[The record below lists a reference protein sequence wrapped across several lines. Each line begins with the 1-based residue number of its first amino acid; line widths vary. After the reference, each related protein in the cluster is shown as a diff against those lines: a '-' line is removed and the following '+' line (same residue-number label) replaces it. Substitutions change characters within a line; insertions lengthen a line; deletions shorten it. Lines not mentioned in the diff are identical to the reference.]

1 MRRFKT
7 DIFQPSRGEKEAV
20 LVILLIISVVIPN
33 LLMAMQPCVPFS
45 IRALNVLL
53 PLGVYCMAISFIA
66 NPGWAVIALFPVMFL
81 SAFQLVLFYLNRE
94 LVISV
99 DMWLNL
105 PSTNS
110 SEVSELLHSLVKSMV
125 LVIAVYVPLILTGI
139 HAIVHKWKL
148 SARRL
153 GRLRTIAAV
162 CLLSGSIA
170 LIVSRS
176 RHDNIT
182 DNVFPVNAIANL
194 FKAFEMEGHIANYD
208 QTSSGFSFKAKSI
221 NGDDLRELHIL
232 VIGET
237 SRADHWEVLGYSR
250 PTTSALSGIDGLTAF
265 PNVLSQSNT
274 THKSVPLL
282 LSHLDA
288 TQYGDSIYRVKSLI
302 TAFREAGY
310 RTAFFS
316 SQRRNHSY
324 IDFFGEEADTCVFT
338 RDNDK
343 GNMKTSDNS
352 LIRLMEEELAR
363 GYRKQLIVFHTYG
376 SHFNYRE
383 RYSAN
388 ARLFL
393 PDNFK
398 SASPRWKKE
407 LINAYDN
414 TIVATSRLIGAI
426 IRIADA
432 QNCCSTLL
440 YTSDHGE
447 DIFDDDNM
455 RFLHASAIPSYYQL
469 HVPMLLWTSEEFSEM
484 FPEKSSVITK
494 NKNRFIASS
503 SACFHTMLDCANIQT
518 PFLRTENAISSV
530 TYLPPR
536 ALFINDKNEAVA
548 LESTGMDS
556 TDLRMAKRII
566 KP

>member
-7 DIFQPSRGEKEAV
+7 DILQPSQGEKETI
-20 LVILLIISVVIPN
+20 LVILLILSVIIPN
-33 LLMAMQPCVPFS
+33 LLMAMQPGIPFC

-66 NPGWAVIALFPVMFL
+66 NPGWSVIALFPAMFL
-81 SAFQLVLFYLNRE
+81 SAFQLVLFYLNGE

-105 PSTNS
+105 PSTNT
-110 SEVSELLHSLVKSMV
+110 SEVSELLHSLVKAMV
-125 LVIAVYVPLILTGI
+125 LVTAVYVPLILTGI

-148 SARRL
+148 PAKRL
-153 GRLRTIAAV
+153 GRLRTISAA

-170 LIVSRS
+170 VIVARF
-176 RHDNIT
+176 RNDHIT

-194 FKAFEMEGHIANYD
+194 FKAFGMEGHIANYK
-208 QTSSGFSFKAKSI
+208 QTSADFSFKAKCT
-221 NGDDLRELHIL
+221 NDDAFRELHLL

-237 SRADHWEVLGYSR
+237 SRADHWELLGYSR
-250 PTTSALSGIDGLTAF
+250 PTTSALSGLDGLTAF

-274 THKSVPLL
+274 THKSVPLM
-282 LSHLDA
+282 LSHIDA
-288 TQYGDSIYRVKSLI
+288 THYGDSIYRVKSLI

-316 SQRRNHSY
+316 SQQRNHSY
-324 IDFFGEEADTCVFT
+324 IDFFGEEADTCVFIS
-338 RDNDK
+338 DNDK
-343 GNMKTSDNS
+343 RKTSDNS
-352 LIRLMEEELAR
+352 LIGLMEEELAK

-383 RYSAN
+383 RYSTN
-388 ARLFL
+388 EGLFL

-398 SASPRWKKE
+398 SASPRWRKE

-414 TIVATSRLIGAI
+414 TIVATSRLIGTMI
-426 IRIADA
+426 KMADA
-432 QNCCSTLL
+432 QDCCSTLL

-447 DIFDDDNM
+447 DIFDDGSK
-455 RFLHASAIPSYYQL
+455 RFLHASAVPSYYQL
-469 HVPMLLWTSEEFSEM
+469 HVPMLLWTSREFREM
-484 FPEKSSVITK
+484 FPDKSSAIIK
-494 NKNRFIASS
+494 NKNRFISSS